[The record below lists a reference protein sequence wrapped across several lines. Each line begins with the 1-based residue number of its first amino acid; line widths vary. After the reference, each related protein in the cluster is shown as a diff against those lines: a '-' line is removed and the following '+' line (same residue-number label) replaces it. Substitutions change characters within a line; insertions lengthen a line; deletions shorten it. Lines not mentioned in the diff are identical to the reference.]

1 LFEHGK
7 TRRRADNGQSGH
19 VSFLFHPTTSV
30 LLKLISP
37 PKNQLLYRRIKMDS
51 ALNELAVVTASILDL
66 ELDSKSHLLPPS
78 VAMA

>member
-1 LFEHGK
+1 
-7 TRRRADNGQSGH
+7 
-19 VSFLFHPTTSV
+19 
-30 LLKLISP
+30 
-37 PKNQLLYRRIKMDS
+37 MDS